1 MAMHRFVIRGAAS
14 LDMPLR
20 VLNLFAQRDLPIV
33 RATIE
38 RQHGEYVVAI
48 EHHDL
53 STETAAV
60 IVEKMRAMVLVR
72 YADFH
77 VTSTASEDPSGC
89 GHLIA
94 AIAPGSANSRDRPDT
109 TLPDVEGTATTA

>member
-1 MAMHRFVIRGAAS
+1 MPMHRFVIRGPAS

-38 RQHGEYVVAI
+38 LQHGEYVVAI

-72 YADFH
+72 YADLH
-77 VTSTASEDPSGC
+77 ITSTASGC
-89 GHLIA
+89 GHLVA
-94 AIAPGSANSRDRPDT
+94 AVAPGSANSRDRPDT